1 MKTKRVSLF
10 LISVIMTVTFSFG
23 QTYILE
29 DDIYYTP
36 KAKNPVVEQK
46 KKEKEKETYRENSR
60 QETSYQY
67 ERDVDEYNRRSDVT
81 VDDVVEA
88 QKEQGES
95 QKTSL
100 KKSRTVGND
109 DYNYDDGEG
118 YYLNG
123 FNGSQ
128 SDYEYATRIRRFHNP
143 RFTITIGDP
152 GYNDIYFLNSSDWNV
167 YIDGPYA
174 WVTPTWSNPWYWNY
188 TWAPASYGSWTW
200 RMYPWGPYWG
210 GGISWN
216 WGYNWGWNSW

>member
-1 MKTKRVSLF
+1 M
-10 LISVIMTVTFSFG
+10 
-23 QTYILE
+23 
-29 DDIYYTP
+29 
-36 KAKNPVVEQK
+36 
-46 KKEKEKETYRENSR
+46 
-60 QETSYQY
+60 
-67 ERDVDEYNRRSDVT
+67 
-81 VDDVVEA
+81 
-88 QKEQGES
+88 
-95 QKTSL
+95 

-216 WGYNWGWNSW
+216 WGYNWGWNSWYYPHYHHYHGYYPHSGSLELSLLSEYVIQPWNIRPKQRS